1 MDLRI
6 LLVDDSETT
15 RRVLSALVGSRWTV
29 CGVAEDGRS
38 AVKKF
43 RQLKPD
49 LVLLDLGLPD
59 IDGLE
64 VGRQMREID
73 PSVPL
78 ILFTLSD
85 PWSLQSAARK
95 AGICKVISKIE
106 SWKLLDSIEEAVLES
121 GDARLLEKPRSV
133 AARSR
138 SSAG

>member
-6 LLVDDSETT
+6 LVVDDSEAT
-15 RRVLSALVGSRWTV
+15 RRVVSAIVEARWTV
-29 CGVAEDGRS
+29 CGVAENGKA

-64 VGRQMREID
+64 VGRQISAID
-73 PSVPL
+73 PSIPI

-85 PWSLQSAARK
+85 PWSLESAARK

-106 SWKLLDSIEEAVLES
+106 SWKLLDSIEQAMA
-121 GDARLLEKPRSV
+121 DAANPISEKASPHV
-133 AARSR
+133 AKSR
-138 SSAG
+138 SAAH

>member
-6 LLVDDSETT
+6 LVVDDSEAT
-15 RRVLSALVGSRWTV
+15 RRVVSALVGSRWTV
-29 CGVAEDGRS
+29 CGVAENGKA

-64 VGRQMREID
+64 VGRQISAID
-73 PSVPL
+73 PTVPL

-85 PWSLQSAARK
+85 PWSLESAARR
-95 AGICKVISKIE
+95 AGICRVISKIE
-106 SWKLLDSIEEAVLES
+106 SWKLLDSIEQVIAAGAQPDFHEKAAV
-121 GDARLLEKPRSV
+121 
-133 AARSR
+133 RSR
-138 SSAG
+138 STAN

>member
-29 CGVAEDGRS
+29 CGVAENGGS
-38 AVKKF
+38 AVKRF

>member
-6 LLVDDSETT
+6 LVVDDSEAT
-15 RRVLSALVGSRWTV
+15 RRVVSAIVESRWTV
-29 CGVAEDGRS
+29 CGVAENGKA

-43 RQLKPD
+43 RQLRPD
-49 LVLLDLGLPD
+49 LVLLDLGMPD

-64 VGRQMREID
+64 VGRQISAID

-85 PWSLQSAARK
+85 PWSLEAAARK

-106 SWKLLDSIEEAVLES
+106 SWRLLDSIEQVMADTADS
-121 GDARLLEKPRSV
+121 GRHEKAIRGVNSKTT
-133 AARSR
+133 AS
-138 SSAG
+138 